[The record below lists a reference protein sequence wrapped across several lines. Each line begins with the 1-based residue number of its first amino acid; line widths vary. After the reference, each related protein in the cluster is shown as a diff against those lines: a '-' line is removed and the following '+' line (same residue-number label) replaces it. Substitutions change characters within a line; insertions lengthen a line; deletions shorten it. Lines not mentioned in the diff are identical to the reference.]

1 MALDGDT
8 NPENAK
14 NGPPALSRRTLFAAG
29 AGAAAASIWQG
40 NADPL
45 IAPPAQA
52 ASKGPSTL
60 TMQNDGGYAT
70 VPLAKDSISIGIVQ
84 SRVIAVDTDKP
95 EKKRRDN
102 VAHMCDLIDY
112 ASGFSGKKDL
122 LFFHEF
128 PITGYNYK
136 WTLADA
142 RRVAIEIPGEETEA
156 LAKKARE
163 HGSWLVF
170 GSYVRDPDWPESLL
184 SITTIMND
192 KGEIVDKH
200 WKARNIK
207 GVFFGFELFTTTVY
221 DVLDRYIEMY
231 GPDQV
236 IPVTRTP
243 LGNIATSSIQ
253 REPEYFRALAMK
265 GAEIMLRTAT
275 GGFTP
280 ADIAA
285 TSLYNQVYTAIAN
298 NSASPDNG
306 LYFED
311 AGGGGSGLYGPD
323 GEAMEIAPTAFETCV
338 SARIPIRS
346 FRDKHRQP
354 LIHSDLYMPVFSAY
368 QSKYPPNLF
377 SAYQPKDIKDSGRYL
392 KDKSRWK

>member
-1 MALDGDT
+1 MSGKADELGALD
-8 NPENAK
+8 
-14 NGPPALSRRTLFAAG
+14 RRTMLGLSAG
-29 AGAAAASIWQG
+29 ALAASGMLTSGPAAAAVKG
-40 NADPL
+40 G
-45 IAPPAQA
+45 PAQHV
-52 ASKGPSTL
+52 
-60 TMQNDGGYAT
+60 MQADGGYAT
-70 VPLAKDSISIGIVQ
+70 VPLAKDSWTLGVVQ
-84 SRVIAVDTDKP
+84 SRVIAVDTANPD
-95 EKKRRDN
+95 KKRSEN

-142 RRVAIEIPGEETEA
+142 RRMAIEIPGEETEA

-184 SITTIMND
+184 SITTVMND

-207 GVFFGFELFTTTVY
+207 GVFFGFELFTTTIY
-221 DVLDRYIEMY
+221 DVLDRYVEMY
-231 GPDQV
+231 GLDAV
-236 IPVTRTP
+236 VPVTRTP
-243 LGNIATSSIQ
+243 LGNICTSSIQ
-253 REPEYFRALAMK
+253 REPEYFRAMAMK
-265 GAEIMLRTAT
+265 GAEVILRTAT

-280 ADIAA
+280 ADIQA
-285 TSLYNQVYTAIAN
+285 TSMYNSVYTAIAN
-298 NSASPDNG
+298 NAASPNNG

-311 AGGGGSGLYGPD
+311 AGGGNSAIYGPD
-323 GEAMEIAPTAFETCV
+323 GAMIDSAPTAFETLV
-338 SARIPIRS
+338 TARIPIAQ
-346 FRDKHRQP
+346 FRARHRQP
-354 LIHSDLYMPVFSAY
+354 IVHTELVMPVFEQY
-368 QSKYPPNLF
+368 RSKYAPSLF
-377 SAYQPKDIKDSGRYL
+377 SAYQPKDIQDSGRYL